1 MNFESLPNQD
11 PAIDPGEFEEIVP
24 ELYDYAVECSFDIDK
39 DAIKQCLEVLSQYTD
54 PAQAKE
60 DLKKIWDAMNTDNG
74 LKADLVDFDDSDNTQ
89 I

>member
-1 MNFESLPNQD
+1 MSFEGLPSEETTINASD
-11 PAIDPGEFEEIVP
+11 FEEIVP
-24 ELYDYAVECSFDIDK
+24 ELYDYAVERSFDINK

-60 DLKKIWDAMNTDNG
+60 DLKNIWDAMNTDSG
-74 LKADLVDFDDSDNTQ
+74 LKADLVDFDDSDS

>member
-1 MNFESLPNQD
+1 MNFESFPNQD

-24 ELYDYAVECSFDIDK
+24 ELYDYAVEHSFDIDK
-39 DAIKQCLEVLSQYTD
+39 DAVKECLEVLSQYTD

-74 LKADLVDFDDSDNTQ
+74 LKTDLVDFNEDDDM
-89 I
+89 